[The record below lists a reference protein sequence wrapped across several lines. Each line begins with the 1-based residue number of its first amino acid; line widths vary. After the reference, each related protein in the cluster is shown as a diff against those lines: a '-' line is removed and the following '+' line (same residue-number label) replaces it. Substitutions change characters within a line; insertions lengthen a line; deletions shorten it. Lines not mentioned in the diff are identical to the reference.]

1 MEPSPELM
9 AAIAAKPEAQA
20 QWDILTKTNKFAIC
34 FRLASLKTEAG
45 RQKRLAAF
53 VDMLARGETIQ
64 PQKRVREPVETA
76 TSTTASRA
84 SPLKLDAHSDV
95 RRSRRLRKA

>member
-1 MEPSPELM
+1 MEPPPELM
-9 AAIAAKPEAQA
+9 AAIAAVPEAQA

-53 VDMLARGETIQ
+53 VDMLTRGETLH
-64 PQKRVREPVETA
+64 PQKRVREPIDKA
-76 TSTTASRA
+76 RSTTVSQAR
-84 SPLKLDAHSDV
+84 PLKADAQSDV
-95 RRSRRLRKA
+95 RRSKRLRKT